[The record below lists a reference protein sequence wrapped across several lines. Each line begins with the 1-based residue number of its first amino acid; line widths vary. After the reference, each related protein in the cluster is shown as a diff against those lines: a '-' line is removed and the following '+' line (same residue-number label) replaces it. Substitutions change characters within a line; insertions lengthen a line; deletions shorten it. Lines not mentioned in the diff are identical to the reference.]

1 MKSLFPVFLAPW
13 FIVMLG
19 CLFGDFTLVRG
30 SETSAT
36 QEKLNG
42 GYYLLHQL
50 CDDEAQLPL
59 LLDVKH
65 APDAIKDF
73 AIRVSETAK
82 ESNHLLDQMQDSD
95 PLLNFDQNPLPSI
108 ERDVRASIQDE
119 KQHQLLF
126 GTSDDA
132 FVRALLVSQIEASN
146 YAHNLAKVLA
156 EQENDPKRIKCLEKI
171 SSKWIAIHT
180 EAFRLLSAVQ

>member
-1 MKSLFPVFLAPW
+1 MKSRSPAFFALR
-13 FIVMLG
+13 FIVIFE
-19 CLFGDFTLVRG
+19 CLCGGFAFVRG
-30 SETSAT
+30 DDITAR

-65 APDAIKDF
+65 APEAIEGF
-73 AIRVSETAK
+73 AIRISNTAK
-82 ESNHLLDQMQDSD
+82 DSNSLIEQMQESD
-95 PLLNFDQNPLPSI
+95 PALKFDRNPLPSI
-108 ERDVRASIQDE
+108 ERDVRESIQDE

-146 YAHNLAKVLA
+146 YALNVAKVLS
-156 EQENDPKRIKCLEKI
+156 EQESDPKRIKCLERI
-171 SSKWIAIHT
+171 SAKWSALHS
-180 EAFRLLSAVQ
+180 EAFQLLSTL